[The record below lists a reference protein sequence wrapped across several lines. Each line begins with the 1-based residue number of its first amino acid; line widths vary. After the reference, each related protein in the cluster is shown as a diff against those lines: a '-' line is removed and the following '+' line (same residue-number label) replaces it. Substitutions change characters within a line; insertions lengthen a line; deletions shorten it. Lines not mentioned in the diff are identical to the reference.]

1 MEVVNETELDIMWII
16 EMRYCDDFCLDNRG
30 EGRRRVLLGG
40 VRGPVRLRAL
50 QHDLRGPGRRREGRQ
65 GATQG
70 KQKTLRI

>member
-50 QHDLRGPGRRREGRQ
+50 QHDLRGPGR
-65 GATQG
+65 
-70 KQKTLRI
+70 